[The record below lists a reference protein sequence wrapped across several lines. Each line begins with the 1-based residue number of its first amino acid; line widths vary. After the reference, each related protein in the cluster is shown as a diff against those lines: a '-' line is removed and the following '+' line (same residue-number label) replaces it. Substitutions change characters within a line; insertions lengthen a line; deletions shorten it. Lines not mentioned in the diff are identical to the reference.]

1 VDDVS
6 RRLAVVILVAAL
18 FGVAATGVAL
28 RAFPHRATV
37 VETVSSARA
46 VRPTPGPAVVAT
58 PSLGLWDLNLLRSPA
73 SALAPETLPAN
84 ARRVDVSV
92 LAYHLVDDAPLAQF
106 HGRYTRAMTVSVES
120 FDRQMAAL
128 HAHGYRTVS
137 PYDVYRAMAGVAKL
151 PARAVVL
158 TFDDGYADN
167 YTNVFPVLKRHG
179 FTATFF
185 VITHM
190 IGNRGY
196 MTWTELAKMRAAGM
210 FVESHTVTHPP
221 LAKIAVAAARVEL
234 IKSRAVLRQMLG
246 VDSRVLC
253 YPFGSYDAAVVK
265 EARAA
270 GYIMAFTTRLGK
282 RMEPQDVFA
291 LPRVGVGSHEMVST
305 FLASLAVGPSA
316 ADPRAPSRPTGGS
329 RG

>member
-1 VDDVS
+1 V
-6 RRLAVVILVAAL
+6 
-18 FGVAATGVAL
+18 ATGVAL
-28 RAFPHRATV
+28 RAFAHRATV
-37 VETVSSARA
+37 VQTVGSAAA
-46 VRPTPGPAVVAT
+46 VRPTPKPAVVPT
-58 PSLGLWDLNLLRSPA
+58 PSLGLWDLSLLRSPA

-84 ARRVDVSV
+84 ARRVDVTV
-92 LAYHLVDDAPLAQF
+92 LAYHLVDDAPLTLF

-128 HAHGYRTVS
+128 RANGYRTVS
-137 PYDVYRAMAGVAKL
+137 PYDVYRAMAGVGKL

-167 YTNVFPVLKRHG
+167 YTNVFPVLKQYG

-185 VITHM
+185 VITDM

-196 MTWTELAKMRAAGM
+196 MTWTELAKMRTAGM
-210 FVESHTVTHPP
+210 FIESHTVTHPP
-221 LAKIAVAAARVEL
+221 LAKITVAAARVEL

-253 YPFGSYDAAVVK
+253 YPFGSYDAAVIK

-270 GYIMAFTTRLGK
+270 GYTMAFTTRLGK

-291 LPRVGVGSHEMVST
+291 LPRVGVGRHEMISA
-305 FLASLAVGPSA
+305 FLASLAVGPST
-316 ADPRAPSRPTGGS
+316 ADLRGPSSPAGGS
-329 RG
+329 GG